1 MILTALSRT
10 RVLTGPLPRT
20 RWALSPRPIPR
31 SMRPPLISSSV
42 ASTLAVTVMSRVA
55 GLVTQ
60 VPRRMRSVLTA
71 ISVSSG

>member
-60 VPRRMRSVLTA
+60 VPKRMRSVLMA